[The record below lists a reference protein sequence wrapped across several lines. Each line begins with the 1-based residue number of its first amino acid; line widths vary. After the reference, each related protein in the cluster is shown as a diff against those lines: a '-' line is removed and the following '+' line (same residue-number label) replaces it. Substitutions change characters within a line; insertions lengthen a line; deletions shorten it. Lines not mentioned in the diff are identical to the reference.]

1 LAATDRNGEELEGT
15 TFKVYV
21 FAVKEGRPIGTRDVV
36 RGLDLSSSSVA
47 YRHLQKLEELGLLEK
62 TEYGE
67 YIVKEKANVTGHL
80 WIGRNLVP
88 RLLIYC
94 LFFVGLLGTEIAI
107 IVIRLFANKELP
119 DLNFVYLTAVTAL
132 GVAIFAFESLLS
144 SFRDKKRLKPTK
156 Q

>member
-1 LAATDRNGEELEGT
+1 LSATDRNSEELEGT

-47 YRHLQKLEELGLLEK
+47 YRHLQKLEELGLLAK

-94 LFFVGLLGTEIAI
+94 FFFAGLLGAEIAI
-107 IVIRLFANKELP
+107 IVIRFFVNKEAP
-119 DLNFVYLTAVTAL
+119 ELNFVYLMGVTML
-132 GVAIFAFESLLS
+132 GVAIFSFESLF
-144 SFRDKKRLKPTK
+144 SFFRGKKRLKP
-156 Q
+156 

>member
-1 LAATDRNGEELEGT
+1 MAARDRNGEELEGI

-47 YRHLQKLEELGLLEK
+47 YRHLQKLEDLGLLEK

-67 YIVKEKANVTGHL
+67 YIVKEKANVRGHL

-88 RLLIYC
+88 SLLIYC
-94 LFFVGLLGTEIAI
+94 LFFMGLLGTEIAI
-107 IVIRLFANKELP
+107 VLIRFLVNKELP
-119 DLNFVYLTAVTAL
+119 DLNFVYLTAITAL
-132 GVAIFAFESLLS
+132 GLAIFAFESLLS
-144 SFRDKKRLKPTK
+144 FFGDRKRSKISK
-156 Q
+156 

>member
-94 LFFVGLLGTEIAI
+94 LFFVGLLGAELAI
-107 IVIRLFANKELP
+107 IVIRFFVNKAAPE
-119 DLNFVYLTAVTAL
+119 LNFVYLTAVTAL
-132 GVAIFAFESLLS
+132 GVAIFSFESLLS
-144 SFRDKKRLKPTK
+144 FSREKRRLKP
-156 Q
+156 

>member
-1 LAATDRNGEELEGT
+1 LAATDRNSEELEGT

-21 FAVKEGRPIGTRDVV
+21 FAVKEGRSIGTRDVV

-94 LFFVGLLGTEIAI
+94 LFFVGLLGAETTI
-107 IVIRLFANKELP
+107 IIIRFFVNKELP
-119 DLNFVYLTAVTAL
+119 ELNFIYLTAVTML
-132 GVAIFAFESLLS
+132 GVGIFSFESLLS
-144 SFRDKKRLKPTK
+144 FFRVKRRLKLK

>member
-1 LAATDRNGEELEGT
+1 MPATDRTSDELEGT

-21 FAVKEGRPIGTRDVV
+21 LVVQEGRAIGTRDVV

-47 YRHLQKLEELGLLEK
+47 YRHLQKLEDLGLLEK

-67 YIVKEKANVTGHL
+67 YIIKEKANVTGHL

-94 LFFVGLLGTEIAI
+94 LFFVGLLGAEIAI
-107 IVIRLFANKELP
+107 IVIRFFVNKQAPE
-119 DLNFVYLTAVTAL
+119 LNFIYLAAVTAL
-132 GVAIFAFESLLS
+132 GVAIFSFETLLS
-144 SFRDKKRLKPTK
+144 FFREKRRLNP
-156 Q
+156 